1 MIPSFENNRLL
12 AVLADGNLRQADMQ
26 EIALEPKSVL
36 FEPNQPI
43 IHVYFP
49 LTGIVSLMVEGED
62 GGDVE
67 VATIGNEGA
76 AGLGGLLSGDVSF
89 SRQVVQLGG
98 QAVRIA
104 RAPFLVAVNQSRR
117 MRGLLAA
124 HADAFTG
131 QLMQSASCNARHD
144 VEQRLARWLL
154 TVADRSGQTSLHFTH
169 HAVAELLG
177 VQRPTVTLAAR
188 MMQSAGLIDY
198 RRGTLAIVD
207 RSGLTDV
214 ACECYRI
221 IRQTYDAA
229 LQAETSDQ
237 VTGTARGT
245 VVLPAMLC
253 KNALVVPAGRL
264 VALAGD
270 LLQPGPVDDRNRTAR
285 GFQNLGRLQAAHDKS
300 DGRAAHAERD
310 SEIVVGQVD
319 AVGAAAV
326 ERHEQPAGHPLFG

>member
-1 MIPSFENNRLL
+1 MIASFENNRLL
-12 AVLADGNLRQADMQ
+12 ALLAEGDLRQLLRDMQ
-26 EIALEPKSVL
+26 EVALEPKSVL

-43 IHVYFP
+43 NYVYFP
-49 LTGIVSLMVEGED
+49 LTGIVSLMVAGEGD
-62 GGDVE
+62 ADIE
-67 VATIGNEGA
+67 VATIGNEGV

-104 RAPFLVAVNQSRR
+104 RAPFLVAANQSRR

-124 HADAFTG
+124 HADAFTA

-154 TVADRSGQTSLHFTH
+154 TIADRSGQTSLHFTH

-198 RRGTLAIVD
+198 RRGTLTIVD

-229 LQAETSDQ
+229 LK
-237 VTGTARGT
+237 ARMT
-245 VVLPAMLC
+245 HDWRSTPHAVLPAMLHE
-253 KNALVVPAGRL
+253 NTLVVLADRL
-264 VALAGD
+264 VAFAGD
-270 LLQPGPVDDRNRTAR
+270 LLQARPVDDCNCTAC
-285 GFQNLGRLQAAHDKS
+285 GFQDLGGLQAAQDKS
-300 DGRAAHAERD
+300 DGGAAHAKRNR
-310 SEIVVGQVD
+310 EIIVGQVD

>member
-1 MIPSFENNRLL
+1 VIASFENNRLL
-12 AVLADGNLRQADMQ
+12 ALLAEGDLRQLVRDMQ

-43 IHVYFP
+43 NYVYFP
-49 LTGIVSLMVEGED
+49 LTGIVSLMVAGEGD
-62 GGDVE
+62 ADIE
-67 VATIGNEGA
+67 VATIGNEGV

-104 RAPFLVAVNQSRR
+104 RAPFLMAANQSRR

-124 HADAFTG
+124 HADAFTA

-154 TVADRSGQTSLHFTH
+154 TIADRSGQTSLHFTH

-188 MMQSAGLIDY
+188 MMQSAGLIEY

-207 RSGLTDV
+207 RPGLTDV

-229 LQAETSDQ
+229 LKAETID
-237 VTGTARGT
+237 
-245 VVLPAMLC
+245 
-253 KNALVVPAGRL
+253 
-264 VALAGD
+264 
-270 LLQPGPVDDRNRTAR
+270 
-285 GFQNLGRLQAAHDKS
+285 
-300 DGRAAHAERD
+300 E
-310 SEIVVGQVD
+310 
-319 AVGAAAV
+319 
-326 ERHEQPAGHPLFG
+326 